1 MCKFKSFILLK
12 NGDILHNDFI
22 QSHEDLITLFN
33 INDNSNLS
41 CRNFVRC
48 EFVPQP
54 DSNGVIHYDKPKTYK
69 LIIDEQ
75 HCPDWVEGLKEQTIE
90 RMQSIIKSYV
100 IKDAKI
106 LVGKFAII
114 TGIVDKVLESS
125 IVYITK
131 NGKVTENNG
140 TVTYNDG
147 TVTNNY
153 GTVTKNYGTVTEN
166 NGTVTENNG
175 TVTDNYGTVT
185 YNNGTVT
192 KNNGTVIDNY
202 GTVTDNYGTVIE

>member
-22 QSHEDLITLFN
+22 QSHEDLIALFD
-33 INDNSNLS
+33 INDNSVMSIN
-41 CRNFVRC
+41 RFVRC

-54 DSNGVIHYDKPKTYK
+54 DSNGVIHYDEPKTYK

-114 TGIVDKVLESS
+114 TGIVDKVLDSA

-131 NGKVTENNG
+131 KG
-140 TVTYNDG
+140 TVTYN
-147 TVTNNY
+147 
-153 GTVTKNYGTVTEN
+153 KGTVTEN

-175 TVTDNYGTVT
+175 TVT
-185 YNNGTVT
+185 
-192 KNNGTVIDNY
+192 KNNGTVI
-202 GTVTDNYGTVIE
+202 E